1 MSTKLLKSLPL
12 LGKVLRCSIRNAPD
26 YITTHVNSNY
36 LQTRHSSTQDNIS
49 SGVFLHKQ
57 EGVHYKPCQ
66 TEKLITPTRAIAAHF
81 LSRINL
87 HLEELAAAN
96 YRRSTSPP
104 PTACNPSSY
113 LFFYLHFNPS
123 SFLHFSFPPS
133 PYTSLPPPSC
143 GFIFTNLLRIKSPG
157 CLFQPDKSVKG
168 V

>member
-1 MSTKLLKSLPL
+1 M
-12 LGKVLRCSIRNAPD
+12 LRCSIYRCISNTPD
-26 YITTHVNSNY
+26 YITTHVNSNC
-36 LQTRHSSTQDNIS
+36 LQTRHSSTQDNIT

-57 EGVHYKPCQ
+57 EGVRNKPCQ

-81 LSRINL
+81 LSWINL

-96 YRRSTSPP
+96 YHRSTSPP

-123 SFLHFSFPPS
+123 SFLPS
-133 PYTSLPPPSC
+133 PLPHPHPTPSLHVPPPLSC
-143 GFIFTNLLRIKSPG
+143 GFIFTNPLRIKSPG